1 LGDMGDIADDI
12 NEVFSLQSSVYKAI
26 GEPHRSSASNPA
38 GSRAPDTP
46 QRPCPR
52 VVTCI
57 SIRENSPT
65 SRVLTLPFLP
75 LALAEMMADRT
86 DPDRTPP
93 DVMIPADEIRNCQGL
108 AFMWTYKV
116 GMFLSFSAGNGMV
129 IRKRKGS
136 GGDIEWSLPC
146 AISFGGAGGGLDFG
160 AACSSTVVVLN
171 TKEAVEYFSGQHVK
185 LAFDAQACAGPVGR
199 AVEGAVAIAQADPTT
214 GSNFDAEQYTT
225 YGTSEGLFAGA
236 GAHATWI
243 SVRDAQNEDYY
254 RREMSGRDILNCF
267 GEPAGEHG
275 RRHDEIFRLHSTLNA
290 AASGGK
296 PVKLIAAR
304 EKFTRGSTAEA
315 RGTPF

>member
-1 LGDMGDIADDI
+1 
-12 NEVFSLQSSVYKAI
+12 
-26 GEPHRSSASNPA
+26 
-38 GSRAPDTP
+38 
-46 QRPCPR
+46 
-52 VVTCI
+52 
-57 SIRENSPT
+57 
-65 SRVLTLPFLP
+65 VLTLPFLP

-185 LAFDAQACAGPVGR
+185 AGVRR
-199 AVEGAVAIAQADPTT
+199 AGVR
-214 GSNFDAEQYTT
+214 
-225 YGTSEGLFAGA
+225 GA
-236 GAHATWI
+236 G
-243 SVRDAQNEDYY
+243 
-254 RREMSGRDILNCF
+254 G
-267 GEPAGEHG
+267 
-275 RRHDEIFRLHSTLNA
+275 
-290 AASGGK
+290 
-296 PVKLIAAR
+296 
-304 EKFTRGSTAEA
+304 TRGGGC
-315 RGTPF
+315 RGHRTGGPHDRVEL

>member
-1 LGDMGDIADDI
+1 
-12 NEVFSLQSSVYKAI
+12 
-26 GEPHRSSASNPA
+26 
-38 GSRAPDTP
+38 
-46 QRPCPR
+46 
-52 VVTCI
+52 
-57 SIRENSPT
+57 
-65 SRVLTLPFLP
+65 
-75 LALAEMMADRT
+75 
-86 DPDRTPP
+86 
-93 DVMIPADEIRNCQGL
+93 MIPSDEIRNCQGL

-129 IRKRKGS
+129 IRKRVGS

-185 LAFDAQACAGPVGR
+185 LALDAQACAGPVGR
-199 AVEGAVAIAQADPTT
+199 AVEGAVAIAPVDPQM
-214 GSNFDAEQYTT
+214 SNFDAEQYTT

-243 SVRDAQNEDYY
+243 SVRDTQNEDYY

-267 GEPAGEHG
+267 GEAAGEHG
-275 RRHDEIFRLHSTLNA
+275 RRHAEIFRLHAALNA
-290 AASGGK
+290 AASGGR
-296 PVKLIAAR
+296 VKLIEAR

>member
-1 LGDMGDIADDI
+1 
-12 NEVFSLQSSVYKAI
+12 
-26 GEPHRSSASNPA
+26 
-38 GSRAPDTP
+38 
-46 QRPCPR
+46 
-52 VVTCI
+52 
-57 SIRENSPT
+57 
-65 SRVLTLPFLP
+65 
-75 LALAEMMADRT
+75 
-86 DPDRTPP
+86 
-93 DVMIPADEIRNCQGL
+93 
-108 AFMWTYKV
+108 
-116 GMFLSFSAGNGMV
+116 
-129 IRKRKGS
+129 
-136 GGDIEWSLPC
+136 
-146 AISFGGAGGGLDFG
+146 
-160 AACSSTVVVLN
+160 
-171 TKEAVEYFSGQHVK
+171 
-185 LAFDAQACAGPVGR
+185 
-199 AVEGAVAIAQADPTT
+199 VEGAVAIAQADPTT

>member
-1 LGDMGDIADDI
+1 MVAALRHLVWRCRWRPRLWRG
-12 NEVFSLQSSVYKAI
+12 VFV
-26 GEPHRSSASNPA
+26 H
-38 GSRAPDTP
+38 
-46 QRPCPR
+46 
-52 VVTCI
+52 
-57 SIRENSPT
+57 
-65 SRVLTLPFLP
+65 
-75 LALAEMMADRT
+75 
-86 DPDRTPP
+86 
-93 DVMIPADEIRNCQGL
+93 
-108 AFMWTYKV
+108 
-116 GMFLSFSAGNGMV
+116 
-129 IRKRKGS
+129 
-136 GGDIEWSLPC
+136 
-146 AISFGGAGGGLDFG
+146 GGGSEHERGGGVLFG
-160 AACSSTVVVLN
+160 AARQTGVRR
-171 TKEAVEYFSGQHVK
+171 
-185 LAFDAQACAGPVGR
+185 AGVR
-199 AVEGAVAIAQADPTT
+199 GAVAIAQADPTT